1 MSVVTVAH
9 LFVSGDD
16 YEEISLAAEKRIS
29 EFFNVNVSD
38 VKKKFNYELLVKE
51 TEDMESESFY
61 QAQVVVKN
69 RDV

>member
-9 LFVSGDD
+9 LLVSGDD

-29 EFFNVNVSD
+29 EFFDVDVSD
-38 VKKKFNYELLVKE
+38 VKNKFNYEILVKE

-61 QAQVVVKN
+61 QAQVVVRN

>member
-61 QAQVVVKN
+61 QAQVVVRN

>member
-9 LFVSGDD
+9 IFVSGDD

>member
-9 LFVSGDD
+9 LLVSGDD

-29 EFFNVNVSD
+29 EFFNINVSD

-51 TEDMESESFY
+51 TQDMESDSFY

>member
-9 LFVSGDD
+9 LFVNGDD

>member
-9 LFVSGDD
+9 LLVSGDD

>member
-9 LFVSGDD
+9 LSVSGDD

-29 EFFNVNVSD
+29 EFFNINVSD

-51 TEDMESESFY
+51 TQDMESDSFY

>member
-1 MSVVTVAH
+1 MSVVTIAH

>member
-9 LFVSGDD
+9 LLVSGDD
-16 YEEISLAAEKRIS
+16 YEEIYLAAEKRIS
-29 EFFNVNVSD
+29 EFFDVDVSD
-38 VKKKFNYELLVKE
+38 VKDKFNYEILVKE

-61 QAQVVVKN
+61 QAQVVVRS

>member
-9 LFVSGDD
+9 LSVSGDD
-16 YEEISLAAEKRIS
+16 YREISLAAEKRIS
-29 EFFNVNVSD
+29 EFFNINVSD

-51 TEDMESESFY
+51 TQDMESDSFY

>member
-9 LFVSGDD
+9 LLVNGDD
-16 YEEISLAAEKRIS
+16 YDEISLAAEKRIS

-38 VKKKFNYELLVKE
+38 VRKKFNYELLVKE

>member
-1 MSVVTVAH
+1 MSVVIVAH
-9 LFVSGDD
+9 IFVSGDD

-51 TEDMESESFY
+51 TEDMGSESFY
-61 QAQVVVKN
+61 QAQVVVKT

>member
-9 LFVSGDD
+9 LLVSGDD

-61 QAQVVVKN
+61 QAQVVVRN

>member
-9 LFVSGDD
+9 LLVSGDD

-29 EFFNVNVSD
+29 EFFDVDVSD
-38 VKKKFNYELLVKE
+38 LKNKFNYEILVKE

-61 QAQVVVKN
+61 QAQVVVRN

>member
-1 MSVVTVAH
+1 MSVVTIAH
-9 LFVSGDD
+9 LSVSGDD

-29 EFFNVNVSD
+29 EFFNVNVFD

>member
-9 LFVSGDD
+9 LLVSGDD
-16 YEEISLAAEKRIS
+16 YEEISFAAEKRIS
-29 EFFNVNVSD
+29 EFFNINVSD

-51 TEDMESESFY
+51 TQDMESDSFY